1 MRNGFRGYKEDELFR
16 KSALTDTVQMHIYPQ
31 LHSTPMLRHRSKPT
45 SREVLVSE
53 VSSLWC
59 RVIGSAITGFA
70 TLSYQ
75 GMTFADNPA
84 PQRSRFRH

>member
-1 MRNGFRGYKEDELFR
+1 
-16 KSALTDTVQMHIYPQ
+16 MHIYPQ
-31 LHSTPMLRHRSKPT
+31 LHSTPMRLHRSKPE

-59 RVIGSAITGFA
+59 RVIGSAITGSA
-70 TLSYQ
+70 TLAYQ

-84 PQRSRFRH
+84 PKRSRIRPLVA